1 MTSLLG
7 KHAEP
12 LVRLRKHPQI
22 ASSMFM
28 NHLLGG
34 LFPVM
39 ILQMAN
45 VIHFMLIPV
54 SANL

>member
-7 KHAEP
+7 KHARP

-22 ASSMFM
+22 ASNMFM
-28 NHLLGG
+28 NHLLGD

-45 VIHFMLIPV
+45 LTHFILIPV